1 MKDEELKAD
10 DHSFTWSERIEYKL
24 HTKEIKYKYIECIP
38 DGMKE
43 AGKLLS
49 MFVNEEQ
56 HLTQGNNST
65 KLSCFKS

>member
-1 MKDEELKAD
+1 MITLSLDLRGLNINCTPKRLN
-10 DHSFTWSERIEYKL
+10 IN
-24 HTKEIKYKYIECIP
+24 IIECIP